1 MSLLPERARR
11 TGGHEQNSSHL
22 NGASEAG
29 TQGSLME
36 GGLPSKAEQT
46 SGEF

>member
-11 TGGHEQNSSHL
+11 TGGHEQNSSR